1 MSALSTYC
9 PPGSRIEISGP
20 HGATRQFLRVDLV
33 RGDNGKRVSQSV
45 SADYGDAILAAGRM
59 ERSDAPV
66 LDVVAEKAA
75 PISNLKRWR

>member
-20 HGATRQFLRVDLV
+20 HGASRQFRVDLV

-75 PISNLKRWR
+75 PIFNLRRGR